1 MAGSL
6 KAYAPLLAWRLG
18 TTPAA
23 VYERQRVLVR
33 EGVLKPSQGRG
44 PGSGVPLSPYSV
56 AVLLTAVLSTDSLS
70 ETADTVRMIATAK
83 SIEADGVCSLTGKRN
98 FVEAMALVLD
108 SRHEY
113 WRKMITIT
121 VDRTR
126 AAAMINYDGDLG
138 SMTSRFESEQEV
150 ERKVKAST
158 KLLIYATLTRALII
172 DITMDLK
179 KSAEAHQLARVA
191 ALQRTERSEERI
203 EARRPRTARATKRRS
218 KGRQS

>member
-18 TTPAA
+18 STPAA
-23 VYERQRVLVR
+23 LYERQRVLVR
-33 EGVLKPSQGRG
+33 AGILEPSEGRG
-44 PGSGVPLSPYSV
+44 PGSGVPSSPYSV
-56 AVLLTAVLSTDSLS
+56 ALLLIAVLATDSLS
-70 ETADTVRMIATAK
+70 ETADMVRTIATAK
-83 SIEADGVCSLTGKRN
+83 SIQADGVCSLTGKRT

-108 SRHEY
+108 SRREH

-126 AAAMINYDGDLG
+126 GAAVIDYDGDFG
-138 SMTSRFESEQEV
+138 SMASRFESELEL

-158 KLLIYATLTRALII
+158 KLLVYATLTRALII

-203 EARRPRTARATKRRS
+203 EARRPRTARTSKRRS